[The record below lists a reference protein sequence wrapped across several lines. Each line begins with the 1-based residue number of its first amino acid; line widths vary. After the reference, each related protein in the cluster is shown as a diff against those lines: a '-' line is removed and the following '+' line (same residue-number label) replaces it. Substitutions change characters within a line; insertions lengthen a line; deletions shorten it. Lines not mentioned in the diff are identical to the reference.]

1 MMRSL
6 KAIIYYIREGENN
19 MFKKILIANRGEI
32 AVRIIRACNEIGI
45 STVAIYSEAD
55 KDAMH
60 VKIADEAYCIG
71 KILPKDSY
79 LNMKNILSVAIHT
92 KSEAIHPGYGFLSE
106 NTDFAEMCEKF
117 GIIFIGPSHKI
128 VSKMGD
134 KSNARDTMKMAKVPI
149 VPGTDGEIEDIDEAI
164 AIANKIGYP
173 VIVKASAGGGGKG
186 MKVAN
191 SEHELISSIETAQK
205 EAQNYFG
212 NAMVY
217 LEKYLEYTRHVEIQI
232 IGDNYGNV
240 VHLGE
245 RDCSIQRRHQKL
257 VEESPSPAL
266 NEDLRNAMG
275 QAAVNVAKAVK
286 YNSVG
291 TVEFLLDEEKNFYFM
306 EMNTRIQVEHGVTE
320 MITGIDL
327 IKEQISVAAGEKL
340 SFTQEDVK
348 INGCALEC
356 RINAEDPHM
365 NFMPCP
371 GKVENYI
378 LPGGIGI
385 RIDSAVYSG
394 YVISPFYDSMVSK
407 VIAWGRNRE
416 EAISRM
422 KRALN
427 EFVIEG
433 VKTTI
438 PFHKK
443 LMDNKTF
450 KDGNFNTKFLE
461 IHKDLF

>member
-1 MMRSL
+1 
-6 KAIIYYIREGENN
+6 

-32 AVRIIRACNEIGI
+32 AVRIIRACRELGI
-45 STVAIYSEAD
+45 STVAIYSETD
-55 KDAMH
+55 KDALH
-60 VKIADEAYCIG
+60 VKISDEAYCIG
-71 KILPKDSY
+71 KTFVKDSY
-79 LNMKNILSVAIHT
+79 LNVQNILSVAIHA
-92 KSEAIHPGYGFLSE
+92 KVDAIHPGYGFLSE
-106 NTDFAEMCEKF
+106 NTDFAQMCEEF
-117 GIIFIGPSHKI
+117 GIKFIGPCPEIISL
-128 VSKMGD
+128 MGD
-134 KSNARDTMKMAKVPI
+134 KSNARDTMKRAGVPT
-149 VPGTDGEIEDIDEAI
+149 VPGTDGEIQNIDEAI
-164 AIANKIGYP
+164 AIAKEIGYP

-186 MKVAN
+186 MRVVN
-191 SEHELISSIETAQK
+191 SEDELISSIETAKK

-212 NAMVY
+212 NPMVY

-275 QAAVNVAKAVK
+275 EAAVRVAKAVK

-291 TVEFLLDEEKNFYFM
+291 TVEFLLNEDNNFYFM

-327 IKEQISVAAGEKL
+327 MKEQILVASGEKL

-356 RINAEDPHM
+356 RINAEDPSR
-365 NFMPCP
+365 NFIPCP
-371 GKVENYI
+371 GKVENY
-378 LPGGIGI
+378 LSPGGIGL
-385 RIDSAVYSG
+385 RIDSAVYPG

-407 VIAWGRNRE
+407 VIAWGRDRD
-416 EAISRM
+416 EAILRM

-443 LMDNKTF
+443 LMDNETF
-450 KDGNFNTKFLE
+450 RTGNFNTKFLE
-461 IHKDLF
+461 INKDLF

>member
-1 MMRSL
+1 
-6 KAIIYYIREGENN
+6 

-32 AVRIIRACNEIGI
+32 AVRIIRACRELGI
-45 STVAIYSEAD
+45 STVAIYSETD
-55 KDAMH
+55 KDAFH
-60 VKIADEAYCIG
+60 IKISDEAYCIG
-71 KILPKDSY
+71 KTFVKDSY
-79 LNMKNILSVAIHT
+79 LNVQNILSVAIHA
-92 KSEAIHPGYGFLSE
+92 KVDAIHPGYGFLSE
-106 NTDFAEMCEKF
+106 NTNFAQMCEEF
-117 GIIFIGPSHKI
+117 GIKFIGPCPEIISL
-128 VSKMGD
+128 MGD
-134 KSNARDTMKMAKVPI
+134 KSNARDTMKHAGVPT
-149 VPGTDGEIEDIDEAI
+149 VPGTDGEIQNINEAI
-164 AIANKIGYP
+164 AIAKEIGYP

-186 MKVAN
+186 MRVVN
-191 SEHELISSIETAQK
+191 SEDELISSIETAQK

-212 NAMVY
+212 NPMVY

-275 QAAVNVAKAVK
+275 ETAVKVAKAVK

-291 TVEFLLDEEKNFYFM
+291 TVEFLLNEDNNFYFM

-327 IKEQISVAAGEKL
+327 MKEQILVASGEKL

-356 RINAEDPHM
+356 RINAEDPYR
-365 NFMPCP
+365 NFIPCP
-371 GKVENYI
+371 GKVENY
-378 LPGGIGI
+378 LSPGGIGL
-385 RIDSAVYSG
+385 RIDSAVYPG

-407 VIAWGRNRE
+407 VIAWGRDRD
-416 EAISRM
+416 EAILRM

-443 LMDNKTF
+443 LMDNETF
-450 KDGNFNTKFLE
+450 RKGNFNTKFLE
-461 IHKDLF
+461 IHKIC

>member
-1 MMRSL
+1 
-6 KAIIYYIREGENN
+6 

-32 AVRIIRACNEIGI
+32 AVRIIRACRELGI
-45 STVAIYSEAD
+45 STVAIYSETD
-55 KDAMH
+55 KDALH
-60 VKIADEAYCIG
+60 VKISDEAYCIG
-71 KILPKDSY
+71 KTFVKDSY
-79 LNMKNILSVAIHT
+79 LNVQNILSVAIHA
-92 KSEAIHPGYGFLSE
+92 KVDAIHPGYGFLSE
-106 NTDFAEMCEKF
+106 NTNFAQMCEEF
-117 GIIFIGPSHKI
+117 GIKFIGPCPEIISL
-128 VSKMGD
+128 MGD
-134 KSNARDTMKMAKVPI
+134 KSNARDTMKRAGVPT
-149 VPGTDGEIEDIDEAI
+149 VPGTDGEIQNIDEAI
-164 AIANKIGYP
+164 AIAKEIGYP

-186 MKVAN
+186 MRVVN
-191 SEHELISSIETAQK
+191 SEDELISSIETAQK

-212 NAMVY
+212 NPMVY

-275 QAAVNVAKAVK
+275 EAAVRVAKAVK

-291 TVEFLLDEEKNFYFM
+291 TVEFLLNEDNNFYFM

-327 IKEQISVAAGEKL
+327 MKEQILVASGEKL

-356 RINAEDPHM
+356 RINAEDPYR
-365 NFMPCP
+365 NFIPCS
-371 GKVENYI
+371 GKVENY
-378 LPGGIGI
+378 LSPGGIGL
-385 RIDSAVYSG
+385 RIDSAVYPG

-407 VIAWGRNRE
+407 VIAWGRDRD
-416 EAISRM
+416 EAILRM

-443 LMDNKTF
+443 LMDNETF
-450 KDGNFNTKFLE
+450 RKGNFNTKFLE
-461 IHKDLF
+461 IHKIC

>member
-1 MMRSL
+1 
-6 KAIIYYIREGENN
+6 

-32 AVRIIRACNEIGI
+32 AVRIIRACRELGI
-45 STVAIYSEAD
+45 STVAIYSETD
-55 KDAMH
+55 KDALH
-60 VKIADEAYCIG
+60 VKISDEAYCIG
-71 KILPKDSY
+71 KTFVKDSY
-79 LNMKNILSVAIHT
+79 LNVQNILSVAIHA
-92 KSEAIHPGYGFLSE
+92 KVDAIHPGYGFLSE
-106 NTDFAEMCEKF
+106 NTNFAQMCEEF
-117 GIIFIGPSHKI
+117 GIKFIGPCPEIISL
-128 VSKMGD
+128 MGD
-134 KSNARDTMKMAKVPI
+134 KSNARDTMKRAGVPT
-149 VPGTDGEIEDIDEAI
+149 VPGTDGEIQNIDEAI
-164 AIANKIGYP
+164 AIAKEIGYP

-186 MKVAN
+186 MRVVN
-191 SEHELISSIETAQK
+191 SEDELISSIETAKK

-212 NAMVY
+212 NPMVY

-232 IGDNYGNV
+232 IGDNYGNI

-275 QAAVNVAKAVK
+275 EAAVRVAKAIK

-291 TVEFLLDEEKNFYFM
+291 TVEFLLNEDNNFYFM

-327 IKEQISVAAGEKL
+327 MKEQILVASGEKL

-356 RINAEDPHM
+356 RINAEDPYR
-365 NFMPCP
+365 NFIPCP
-371 GKVENYI
+371 GKVENY
-378 LPGGIGI
+378 LSPGGIGL
-385 RIDSAVYSG
+385 RIDSAVYPG

-407 VIAWGRNRE
+407 VIAWGRDRD
-416 EAISRM
+416 EAILRM

-443 LMDNKTF
+443 LMDNETF
-450 KDGNFNTKFLE
+450 RKGNFNTKFLE
-461 IHKDLF
+461 IHKIC

>member
-1 MMRSL
+1 
-6 KAIIYYIREGENN
+6 

-32 AVRIIRACNEIGI
+32 AVRIIRACNEMGI
-45 STVAIYSEAD
+45 STIAIYSETD

-71 KILPKDSY
+71 KTSPKDSY
-79 LNMKNILSVAIHT
+79 LNVKNILSVAIHT
-92 KSEAIHPGYGFLSE
+92 KADAIHPGYGFLSE
-106 NTDFAEMCEKF
+106 NTEFAEVCEKF
-117 GIIFIGPSHKI
+117 NITFIGPSHKI
-128 VSKMGD
+128 ISKMGD
-134 KSNARDTMKMAKVPI
+134 KSNARDTMKKATVPI
-149 VPGTDGEIEDIDEAI
+149 IPGTDGEIEDINEAI
-164 AIANKIGYP
+164 EIANKIGYP

-186 MKVAN
+186 MRVVN
-191 SEHELISSIETAQK
+191 SKNELISAIETAQK

-212 NAMVY
+212 NPMVY

-275 QAAVNVAKAVK
+275 QAAVNVAKAVN

-291 TVEFLLDEEKNFYFM
+291 TVEFLLDKDNNFYFM

-327 IKEQISVAAGEKL
+327 VKEQISVAAGEKL

-356 RINAEDPHM
+356 RINAENPYM
-365 NFMPCP
+365 NFIPCP

-378 LPGGIGI
+378 VPGGIGL
-385 RIDSAVYSG
+385 RIDSAVYPG

-433 VKTTI
+433 IKTTI
-438 PFHKK
+438 PFHKN
-443 LMDNKTF
+443 LMDNETF
-450 KDGNFNTKFLE
+450 KTGKFNTKFLE
-461 IHKDLF
+461 IEKDLFLHKE

>member
-1 MMRSL
+1 
-6 KAIIYYIREGENN
+6 

-32 AVRIIRACNEIGI
+32 AVRIIRACRELGI
-45 STVAIYSEAD
+45 STVAIYSETD
-55 KDAMH
+55 KDAFH
-60 VKIADEAYCIG
+60 IKISDEAYCIG
-71 KILPKDSY
+71 KTFVKDSY
-79 LNMKNILSVAIHT
+79 LNVQNILSVAIHA
-92 KSEAIHPGYGFLSE
+92 KVDAIHPGYGFLSE
-106 NTDFAEMCEKF
+106 NTNFAQMCEEF
-117 GIIFIGPSHKI
+117 GIKFIGPCPEIISL
-128 VSKMGD
+128 MGD
-134 KSNARDTMKMAKVPI
+134 KSNARDTMKRAGVPT
-149 VPGTDGEIEDIDEAI
+149 VPGTDGEIQNINEAI
-164 AIANKIGYP
+164 AIAKEIGYP

-186 MKVAN
+186 MRVVN
-191 SEHELISSIETAQK
+191 SEDELISSIETAQK

-212 NAMVY
+212 NPMVY

-275 QAAVNVAKAVK
+275 ETAVKVAKAVK

-291 TVEFLLDEEKNFYFM
+291 TVEFLLNEDNNFYFM

-327 IKEQISVAAGEKL
+327 MKEQILVASGEKL

-356 RINAEDPHM
+356 RINAEDPYR
-365 NFMPCP
+365 NFIPCP
-371 GKVENYI
+371 GKVENY
-378 LPGGIGI
+378 LSPGGIGL
-385 RIDSAVYSG
+385 RIDSAVYPG

-407 VIAWGRNRE
+407 VIAWGRDRD
-416 EAISRM
+416 EAILRM

-443 LMDNKTF
+443 LMDNETF
-450 KDGNFNTKFLE
+450 RKGNFNTKFLE
-461 IHKDLF
+461 IHKIC